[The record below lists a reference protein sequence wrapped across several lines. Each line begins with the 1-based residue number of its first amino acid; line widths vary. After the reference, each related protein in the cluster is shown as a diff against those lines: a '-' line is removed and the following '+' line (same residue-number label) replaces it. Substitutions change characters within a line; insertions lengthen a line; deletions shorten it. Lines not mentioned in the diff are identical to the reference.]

1 MRINHKLAAV
11 ATVAVV
17 MASGGGVAYA
27 ADASCPGMSGT
38 APTTATPGTT
48 TTTAATGST
57 TTTAATTSSVRRHS
71 KRHVTRHSGRL

>member
-11 ATVAVV
+11 ATVAVM

-27 ADASCPGMSGT
+27 ADASCPGMGGT
-38 APTTATPGTT
+38 AGTGTT
-48 TTTAATGST
+48 TTTASSGTT